1 MDAGWAL
8 ILSAVVTTVGGVL
21 VTIISQFRKENR
33 TDHDSVMSTLRMM
46 HKGIGRVE
54 TKVDKVD
61 GRLTDHLISHATE
74 GLDNGRR
81 TDKNRLEGD
90 TEVSQ

>member
-1 MDAGWAL
+1 MDGGWAL
-8 ILSAVVTTVGGVL
+8 ILSAVVTAVGGII
-21 VTIISQFRKENR
+21 VTIIAQFRKENR
-33 TDHDSVMSTLRMM
+33 TDHDSVMSTLRIM

-81 TDKNRLEGD
+81 IDKNRIKTD
-90 TEVSQ
+90 TEVSE

>member
-1 MDAGWAL
+1 MDGGWAL
-8 ILSAVVTTVGGVL
+8 VLSAVVTAVGGVI
-21 VTIISQFRKENR
+21 VTVISQFRKENR
-33 TDHDSVMSTLRMM
+33 TDHNDVMSTLRIM

-74 GLDNGRR
+74 GLDNGQR
-81 TDKNRLEGD
+81 TNKNRVKGD
-90 TEVSQ
+90 TQIPE

>member
-1 MDAGWAL
+1 
-8 ILSAVVTTVGGVL
+8 
-21 VTIISQFRKENR
+21 
-33 TDHDSVMSTLRMM
+33 MSTLRIM

-74 GLDNGRR
+74 GLDNGQR
-81 TDKNRLEGD
+81 TDKNRVEGD
-90 TEVSQ
+90 TEVPE

>member
-8 ILSAVVTTVGGVL
+8 ILSAVVTAVGGVL
-21 VTIISQFRKENR
+21 VTLISQFRKENQK
-33 TDHDSVMSTLRMM
+33 DHDNVMSTLRIM

-61 GRLTDHLISHATE
+61 TRVTDHLISHGTE

-81 TDKNRLEGD
+81 TDKNRVEGD